1 MPSFWIV
8 NITADIYLND
18 VSDPDWMSKNP
29 NEWVYGTLGDK
40 DTNIGNNN
48 MFSGKL
54 DGDGHVIHGIYINES
69 AKRASGL
76 FIRLNQNAKVEKLGI
91 AHSYIKAISDTEGT
105 NAHAGALAGIVNY
118 HKDDGVVISQCFADE
133 TVTVK
138 NGLIFKS
145 NL

>member
-1 MPSFWIV
+1 MY
-8 NITADIYLND
+8 NI
-18 VSDPDWMSKNP
+18 
-29 NEWVYGTLGDK
+29 
-40 DTNIGNNN
+40 
-48 MFSGKL
+48 
-54 DGDGHVIHGIYINES
+54 HVIHGIYINES
-69 AKRASGL
+69 SKRASGL

-105 NAHAGALAGIVNY
+105 NAHAGALAGIINY